1 MSRLLLDGDGL
12 EALVEL
18 DDAVGGGV
26 GDLVGVDDA
35 AVGAGVAAQLGAH
48 AGAVEDVVAQD
59 QGGAVVTHVIGTEHE
74 GLRETVGLVLDG
86 VGDVDA
92 ELAAVAEQ
100 AVEGGGV
107 VGGGDDQDVL
117 DPGEHEGAQRVVD
130 HRLVVDGHQLLGG
143 PQGDRVESRAGAS
156 GQNDSSHAPSMTY

>member
-1 MSRLLLDGDGL
+1 MERGWGRLLLDGDGL

-48 AGAVEDVVAQD
+48 AGAVEDVVAQN
-59 QGGAVVTHVIGTEHE
+59 QGGAVVADEVGAQDE
-74 GLRETVGLVLDG
+74 GLRQAVGLLLDG
-86 VGDVDA
+86 VGQVDA
-92 ELAAVAEQ
+92 ELGAVTQE

-107 VGGGDDQDVL
+107 VGGW
-117 DPGEHEGAQRVVD
+117 
-130 HRLVVDGHQLLGG
+130 
-143 PQGDRVESRAGAS
+143 
-156 GQNDSSHAPSMTY
+156 